1 MSLLTAL
8 NPLTYG
14 RKQAAAW
21 NALMG
26 AYTFSRMSE
35 SDQKRVISAADE
47 VAHRDFRRS
56 LDDIA
61 KERSPLVAY
70 NVLVYGMRE
79 LGIRPACG
87 NQLWFRVANPF
98 VASIGA
104 EELVGFTRRQ
114 LEKQYGV
121 NIPDLE

>member
-1 MSLLTAL
+1 MGILSAL

-26 AYTFSRMSE
+26 AYTFSRLSE
-35 SDQKRVISAADE
+35 SDQQRVISAADE
-47 VAHRDFRRS
+47 VARRDFRGS

-61 KERSPLVAY
+61 KKRSPLVAY

-87 NQLWFRVANPF
+87 DQLWFQVANPF

-104 EELVGFTRRQ
+104 EELISFTRRQ
-114 LEKQYGV
+114 LEKEHGMT
-121 NIPDLE
+121 IPDLE